1 MRIFCG
7 IMSIQAGF
15 IGALAEIL
23 SPDSKKNNLF
33 MIPED
38 LAASSG
44 YLMSLAMVLAGILI
58 ICAYRNDFLI
68 FMALILWLF
77 GLIFGLI
84 FTPSYSGFYFRPIVC
99 LISFLM
105 AYLFLQITQGTKTQA
120 RKGERNAHLF
130 LFTFVPTAKSQTAN
144 QDPPAH
150 KPKYS
155 QN

>member
-1 MRIFCG
+1 
-7 IMSIQAGF
+7 MSIQAGF

-23 SPDSKKNNLF
+23 SPDSKNNNLF

-84 FTPSYSGFYFRPIVC
+84 FHPE
-99 LISFLM
+99 
-105 AYLFLQITQGTKTQA
+105 LFG
-120 RKGERNAHLF
+120 F
-130 LFTFVPTAKSQTAN
+130 LF
-144 QDPPAH
+144 PPNRMFNKLFNGPIYFYRLH
-150 KPKYS
+150 KAPRHRRGKVS
-155 QN
+155 ELLIFFI

>member
-44 YLMSLAMVLAGILI
+44 YLMSL
-58 ICAYRNDFLI
+58 RWF
-68 FMALILWLF
+68 
-77 GLIFGLI
+77 
-84 FTPSYSGFYFRPIVC
+84 
-99 LISFLM
+99 
-105 AYLFLQITQGTKTQA
+105 
-120 RKGERNAHLF
+120 
-130 LFTFVPTAKSQTAN
+130 
-144 QDPPAH
+144 
-150 KPKYS
+150 
-155 QN
+155 

>member
-15 IGALAEIL
+15 IGGLAEIF
-23 SPDSKKNNLF
+23 SPDSKKINLF
-33 MIPED
+33 MIPD
-38 LAASSG
+38 NLAASSG
-44 YLMSLAMVLAGILI
+44 YFMSFAMILAGILI

-84 FTPSYSGFYFRPIVC
+84 FTPSYSGIYFRPVVC

-105 AYLFLQITQGTKTQA
+105 GLFIFTDYTRHQDRSL
-120 RKGERNAHLF
+120 ER
-130 LFTFVPTAKSQTAN
+130 
-144 QDPPAH
+144 
-150 KPKYS
+150 
-155 QN
+155 

>member
-23 SPDSKKNNLF
+23 SPDSKKHNLF

-44 YLMSLAMVLAGILI
+44 YLMSLAMILAGILI

-77 GLIFGLI
+77 GLVFGLI

-105 AYLFLQITQGTKTQA
+105 GLFIFTDYT
-120 RKGERNAHLF
+120 RHRDVNEER
-130 LFTFVPTAKSQTAN
+130 
-144 QDPPAH
+144 
-150 KPKYS
+150 
-155 QN
+155 

>member
-15 IGALAEIL
+15 TGGLAEIL
-23 SPDSKKNNLF
+23 SPESKKINLF
-33 MIPED
+33 MIPD
-38 LAASSG
+38 NLASSSG
-44 YLMSLAMVLAGILI
+44 YLMSFAMIVAGTLI

-84 FTPSYSGFYFRPIVC
+84 FTPSYSGFYFRPVVC

-105 AYLFLQITQGTKTQA
+105 GLFIFTDYT
-120 RKGERNAHLF
+120 RHRDSGEER
-130 LFTFVPTAKSQTAN
+130 
-144 QDPPAH
+144 
-150 KPKYS
+150 
-155 QN
+155 